1 MQRSYP
7 PLCGIVQLT
16 NSDALCFRNCGF
28 TNTNKGEVK
37 MEIKKVCVLGAGLM
51 GNGIA
56 QVCAQAGYEVTM
68 RDIEQRFVDG
78 GMNSIKKNLNRDMEK
93 GKITKEQME
102 SVLGRIKPTLDLK
115 EAATGADIVV
125 EVVIEVMDVK
135 KKVYAELEE
144 IVPKHCLFFTNTS
157 GLSITEMASVTKR
170 PDKVIG
176 THFFNPVPVMK
187 LLEIICCYQ
196 TSAETLETAKAWGK
210 KIGKEV
216 IIVKEAPAFVV
227 NRILCVM
234 LNEAFYVLDQGLASA
249 EDIDKGMML
258 GCNHPIGPLALAD
271 LVGLETL
278 LRIMD
283 DMYRE
288 LGDKY
293 RPAPLLRKLVR
304 AGNFGRK
311 SGRGVYDYS
320 KK

>member
-1 MQRSYP
+1 
-7 PLCGIVQLT
+7 
-16 NSDALCFRNCGF
+16 
-28 TNTNKGEVK
+28 

-56 QVCAQAGYEVTM
+56 QVCAQAGYEVTL
-68 RDIEQRFVDG
+68 RDIEQKFVDG
-78 GMNSIKKNLNRDMEK
+78 GMNTIKKNLGRDVEK
-93 GKITKEQME
+93 GKMTQEQMNAIIA
-102 SVLGRIKPTLDLK
+102 RIKPTLDLK
-115 EAATGADIVV
+115 EAAAGADIVV

-170 PDKVIG
+170 PERFIG
-176 THFFNPVPVMK
+176 THFFNPVPVMR
-187 LLEIICCYQ
+187 LLEIIRGHQ
-196 TSAETLETAKAWGK
+196 TSDETLEIAKAWGK

-216 IIVKEAPAFVV
+216 IVVKEAPAFVV
-227 NRILCVM
+227 NRILCTM
-234 LNEAFYVLDQGLASA
+234 LNEAFFALDEGLATA
-249 EDIDKGMML
+249 EDIDKGMVL
-258 GCNHPIGPLALAD
+258 GCNHPIGPLALSD
-271 LVGLETL
+271 LVGNDTL
-278 LRIMD
+278 LRVVEGLQ
-283 DMYRE
+283 RE

-311 SGRGVYDYS
+311 SGKGVYDYS